1 MQGLKELFNKQ
12 RVILILC
19 LVILTAAIALFA
31 VSSNS
36 AESLSV
42 FRYTDNNSAV
52 KNISYTDNYGLGQAK
67 LCIINVPYSETIP
80 ADSVSDK
87 SDPHCSPLPDG
98 TIDYYVDEK
107 IIDNKE
113 YVFLGSGKIIKKD
126 ECNVVDGFVLPENSI
141 SVASVNTENQTVLFL
156 KLIGK
161 YRLIQIFPINN
172 TIPVILNVH
181 IMLNLLMHR
190 IWILLFTI
198 LTVLSENSILTAA
211 K

>member
-52 KNISYTDNYGLGQAK
+52 KNISYTDDYGLGQAK

-107 IIDNKE
+107 S
-113 YVFLGSGKIIKKD
+113 LIIKNM
-126 ECNVVDGFVLPENSI
+126 CS
-141 SVASVNTENQTVLFL
+141 SVQ
-156 KLIGK
+156 
-161 YRLIQIFPINN
+161 
-172 TIPVILNVH
+172 
-181 IMLNLLMHR
+181 
-190 IWILLFTI
+190 
-198 LTVLSENSILTAA
+198 A

>member
-1 MQGLKELFNKQ
+1 MWDVKMQGLKELFNKQ

-31 VSSNS
+31 VNSNS

-113 YVFLGSGKIIKKD
+113 YVFLGSGKIIKKM
-126 ECNVVDGFVLPENSI
+126 S
-141 SVASVNTENQTVLFL
+141 A
-156 KLIGK
+156 
-161 YRLIQIFPINN
+161 
-172 TIPVILNVH
+172 
-181 IMLNLLMHR
+181 ML
-190 IWILLFTI
+190 
-198 LTVLSENSILTAA
+198 LTALFCL
-211 K
+211 KIQ

>member
-42 FRYTDNNSAV
+42 FRYTDNNSAA
-52 KNISYTDNYGLGQAK
+52 KNISYTDDYGLGQAK

-113 YVFLGSGKIIKKD
+113 YVFLGSGKIKKGD
-126 ECNVVDGFVLPENSI
+126 KI
-141 SVASVNTENQTVLFL
+141 AQ
-156 KLIGK
+156 
-161 YRLIQIFPINN
+161 
-172 TIPVILNVH
+172 
-181 IMLNLLMHR
+181 
-190 IWILLFTI
+190 ILLKEHKTY
-198 LTVLSENSILTAA
+198 LMGVDSEDERVGGFGSTG
-211 K
+211 KC

>member
-1 MQGLKELFNKQ
+1 MSRYFNGGNC
-12 RVILILC
+12 I
-19 LVILTAAIALFA
+19 FA

-36 AESLSV
+36 AESLPV
-42 FRYTDNNSAV
+42 FRYTDNNSSA

-107 IIDNKE
+107 S
-113 YVFLGSGKIIKKD
+113 LIIKNM
-126 ECNVVDGFVLPENSI
+126 CF
-141 SVASVNTENQTVLFL
+141 SVQ
-156 KLIGK
+156 
-161 YRLIQIFPINN
+161 
-172 TIPVILNVH
+172 
-181 IMLNLLMHR
+181 
-190 IWILLFTI
+190 
-198 LTVLSENSILTAA
+198 A